1 MKLVKTVLRNG
12 KVIHVLPQEV
22 DVLKKAGL
30 LARKKDLKKS
40 GTTKELKDKGETK

>member
-22 DVLKKAGL
+22 EILKKAGL
-30 LARKKDLKKS
+30 LGRKKDLKRP
-40 GTTKELKDKGETK
+40 GATKELKNKGGTK